1 MMPDTRDTSVSSSS
15 PGMLFL
21 HFFSLTY
28 TNKTS
33 SYACGNHHRNSQ
45 QPRLWTTMTI
55 PPRAGAT
62 GCAYTLARNK
72 WARDAWFMYFFF
84 NGMCFLV
91 PLYYFTYIYLQL
103 NSYDCTTTETHSNP
117 GYGLRRQ
124 YHQGLELWLCS
135 TK

>member
-1 MMPDTRDTSVSSSS
+1 MRQP
-15 PGMLFL
+15 PPK
-21 HFFSLTY
+21 LTATPVMDY
-28 TNKTS
+28 DDNSTKGW
-33 SYACGNHHRNSQ
+33 SY
-45 QPRLWTTMTI
+45 
-55 PPRAGAT
+55 

-72 WARDAWFMYFFF
+72 WARDAWFMFFFF

-91 PLYYFTYIYLQL
+91 PFYYFTYIYLQL